1 MALLTASTES
11 ALTEAG
17 NSVLMASLF
26 HGLAA
31 NFGFCVCVL
40 HVTRHFTL
48 TRLKLQK
55 FYAYKATAE
64 IQL

>member
-17 NSVLMASLF
+17 NSLLTASVF

-31 NFGFCVCVL
+31 SFGFCACVL
-40 HVTRHFTL
+40 HVTRNSTL
-48 TRLKLQK
+48 TRLAQK
-55 FYAYKATAE
+55 FCAGT
-64 IQL
+64 

>member
-1 MALLTASTES
+1 MALLTVSIEL

-17 NSVLMASLF
+17 NFVLTASVF

-31 NFGFCVCVL
+31 NFVFCVCVL

-48 TRLKLQK
+48 TRLNLQK